1 MLAGII
7 PPFVLSPM
15 RECFNSVE
23 LIFDLIKKNGE
34 SLKQWGYF

>member
-23 LIFDLIKKNGE
+23 LIFDLIKKNE
-34 SLKQWGYF
+34 SLKQRGYF